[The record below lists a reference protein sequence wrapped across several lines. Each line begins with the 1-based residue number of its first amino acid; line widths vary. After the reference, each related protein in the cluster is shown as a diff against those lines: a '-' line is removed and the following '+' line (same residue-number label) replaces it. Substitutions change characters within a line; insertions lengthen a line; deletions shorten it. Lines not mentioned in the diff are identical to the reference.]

1 MLHKKLNTC
10 KPLNRLDSQNIINQT
25 FPKALQMLFFTLDCR
40 TVKEN
45 QNILALKF
53 ECFPVLLFKKIHVVQ
68 KLATTIRPS

>member
-10 KPLNRLDSQNIINQT
+10 KPLNRLDSQNIIHQT
-25 FPKALQMLFFTLDCR
+25 FPKTLQMVCLTLDCR
-40 TVKEN
+40 IVKEN

-53 ECFPVLLFKKIHVVQ
+53 ECFPVLLFKKIHIVQ